1 VKQSKRR
8 PIHHCRCATC
18 NTHPY
23 SQIAKQHRAIN
34 RVLASLDERN
44 RRRFAGLLVL
54 QFGPRHVLLVSQ
66 ITGLSRMTI
75 YRGTR
80 ELSQLPMRPSAP
92 IRQPGGGRLPV
103 EKNNRRFSPH

>member
-1 VKQSKRR
+1 MKQSKHRKVHR
-8 PIHHCRCATC
+8 CSCAGCR
-18 NTHPY
+18 THPY
-23 SQIAKQHRAIN
+23 SQIAAQHKAIN
-34 RVLASLDERN
+34 RVLSGLDERN

-66 ITGLSRMTI
+66 ITGLSRTTI

-80 ELSQLPMRPSAP
+80 ELGHSLAQSPAP

-103 EKNNRRFSPH
+103 EKNYQAF